1 MNGPVVGRVP
11 RACLG
16 SRRLELGM
24 SLSAIGVGLLSGRY
38 VLGLEPFASA
48 VVGSTPFLFLSG

>member
-1 MNGPVVGRVP
+1 MNGPVVGVVGRVP

-48 VVGSTPFLFLSG
+48 VVR